1 MVNRERVESTMSTA
15 AHKAEAERLG
25 ALRAA
30 LITISD
36 TRTEATDESGQ
47 LMRSLVEA
55 EGHQVSFYQIVP
67 DEIAAIQAAVQA
79 ALPEAD
85 FIVTSGGTGMTPRDV
100 TVEACRPLFTKELD
114 GFGDLFRFI
123 SYQEIGSGAVM
134 SRATAGAIGP
144 AMLFCLPGSKG
155 AVRTGLTKLI
165 LPEVRH
171 LIAHI
176 RRL

>member
-1 MVNRERVESTMSTA
+1 MSTA
-15 AHKAEAERLG
+15 THKAEAERLG

-36 TRTEATDESGQ
+36 TRTAANDESGQ

-55 EGHQVSFYQIVP
+55 EGHEVSFYRIVP
-67 DEIAAIQAAVQA
+67 DAIDAIQAAVQA

-114 GFGDLFRFI
+114 GFGDLFRYI

-134 SRATAGAIGP
+134 SRATAGSIGP

-171 LIAHI
+171 LISHI

>member
-1 MVNRERVESTMSTA
+1 MSFAEHRA
-15 AHKAEAERLG
+15 AAEGLG

-36 TRTEATDESGQ
+36 TRTPETDDSGR
-47 LMRSLVEA
+47 LMRELIEA
-55 EGHQVSFYQIVP
+55 AGHTVTFYRIVP
-67 DEIAAIQAAVQA
+67 DEIPAIQAAVQA
-79 ALPEAD
+79 ALAEAD
-85 FIVTSGGTGMTPRDV
+85 FIVASGGTGMTPRDV
-100 TVEACRPLFTKELD
+100 TIEACRPLFTKELD
-114 GFGDLFRFI
+114 GFGELFRLI

-171 LIAHI
+171 LISHI
-176 RRL
+176 RRV

>member
-1 MVNRERVESTMSTA
+1 VT
-15 AHKAEAERLG
+15 
-25 ALRAA
+25 
-30 LITISD
+30 
-36 TRTEATDESGQ
+36 
-47 LMRSLVEA
+47 
-55 EGHQVSFYQIVP
+55 FYRIVP
-67 DEIAAIQAAVQA
+67 DEVEAIQAAVQLA
-79 ALPEAD
+79 RAEAD

-114 GFGDLFRFI
+114 GFGDLFRSI

-144 AMLFCLPGSKG
+144 VMLFCLPGSKG

-176 RRL
+176 RRQ

>member
-1 MVNRERVESTMSTA
+1 MSTSE
-15 AHKAEAERLG
+15 HKAEAARLG
-25 ALRAA
+25 SLRGA

-36 TRTEATDESGQ
+36 TRTEANDESGQ
-47 LMRSLVEA
+47 LMRTLIEEA
-55 EGHQVSFYQIVP
+55 GHAVSFYRIVP
-67 DEIAAIQAAVQA
+67 DEIAAIQAAVDGA
-79 ALPEAD
+79 ASEAD

-100 TVEACRPLFTKELD
+100 TIEACRPLLTKELE
-114 GFGDLFRFI
+114 GFGDLFRYI
-123 SYQEIGSGAVM
+123 SYTEIGSGAVM
-134 SRATAGAIGP
+134 SRATAGAIGQV
-144 AMLFCLPGSKG
+144 MLFCLPGSKG

>member
-1 MVNRERVESTMSTA
+1 MSTA

-36 TRTEATDESGQ
+36 TRTEANDESGQ
-47 LMRSLVEA
+47 LMRALVEA
-55 EGHQVSFYQIVP
+55 EGHQVSFYRIVP
-67 DEIAAIQAAVQA
+67 DEIDAIQAAVKA
-79 ALPEAD
+79 ALPEVD

-114 GFGDLFRFI
+114 GFGDLFRYI
-123 SYQEIGSGAVM
+123 SYTEIGSGAVM
-134 SRATAGAIGP
+134 SRATAGSIGP

-171 LIAHI
+171 LISHI